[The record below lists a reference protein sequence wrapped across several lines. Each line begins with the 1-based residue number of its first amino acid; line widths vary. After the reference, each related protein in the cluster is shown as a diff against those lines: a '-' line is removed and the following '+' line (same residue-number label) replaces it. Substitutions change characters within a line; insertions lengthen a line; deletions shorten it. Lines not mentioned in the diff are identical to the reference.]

1 MIKIQ
6 VETAARIQRR
16 VALDFPP
23 LLERGK
29 FPQARDELVNSS
41 LIPLA
46 ENEGDTWSSGCRLMS
61 ESRDLSVGHTSGDP
75 SPRTPSRELV
85 PVVVPRRAKI
95 APEPQ
100 APPSS
105 DRLSS
110 SRFALAAAA
119 AVAVVVAVAGA
130 LVWEDRQQSG
140 ILAEHARETE
150 SLAQTIKSLRVRLD
164 AIDAARSHDE
174 LSDLRRSV
182 GDMKS
187 AVVSSREF
195 NSALAQL
202 SQRVDKL
209 DNDQSAKVNKL
220 SERVDHEDSTLTA
233 ELSGRVDKLE
243 KKIVPP
249 ISVPSQVAQA
259 EQSPVPPK
267 LTGNVSME
275 TTGSIERPRP
285 LLRGY
290 IVLDARSDVALI
302 GGRFGEQ
309 EVRRGDFLPG
319 AGRVERIEFRGG
331 RWTVL
336 TSEGLIA
343 AADFP
348 PY

>member
-1 MIKIQ
+1 
-6 VETAARIQRR
+6 
-16 VALDFPP
+16 
-23 LLERGK
+23 
-29 FPQARDELVNSS
+29 
-41 LIPLA
+41 
-46 ENEGDTWSSGCRLMS
+46 MS
-61 ESRDLSVGHTSGDP
+61 ESKDFSVGHTSRDP

-85 PVVVPRRAKI
+85 PVVLPPRAKF
-95 APEPQ
+95 AAEPQ
-100 APPSS
+100 APPPP

-130 LVWEDRQQSG
+130 LVWEDRQQTS
-140 ILAEHARETE
+140 ILAERASETE
-150 SLAQTIKSLRVRLD
+150 SLAQTVRSLRVRLD
-164 AIDAARSHDE
+164 AIDAAKSRDD
-174 LSDLRRSV
+174 LADLRRSV
-182 GDMKS
+182 GDMKTS
-187 AVVSSREF
+187 VVSAREF
-195 NSALAQL
+195 NSALAMI

-209 DNDQSAKVNKL
+209 DSEESAKVSKL
-220 SERVDHEDSTLTA
+220 SERMDHEGSTLTA

-243 KKIVPP
+243 KKIVAP
-249 ISVPSQVAQA
+249 ISPPPQVAQA
-259 EQSPVPPK
+259 EQPPVPPK

-336 TSEGLIA
+336 TSEGVIV
-343 AADFP
+343 AADFRP
-348 PY
+348 N

>member
-1 MIKIQ
+1 
-6 VETAARIQRR
+6 
-16 VALDFPP
+16 
-23 LLERGK
+23 
-29 FPQARDELVNSS
+29 
-41 LIPLA
+41 
-46 ENEGDTWSSGCRLMS
+46 MS
-61 ESRDLSVGHTSGDP
+61 ESKDLSVGHTSGDP
-75 SPRTPSRELV
+75 LPRAPSRELV
-85 PVVVPRRAKI
+85 PVVAPPRAKF

-100 APPSS
+100 APPPP

-119 AVAVVVAVAGA
+119 AVVVVVAVAGA
-130 LVWEDRQQSG
+130 LVWEDRQQTS
-140 ILAEHARETE
+140 ILAERASETE
-150 SLAQTIKSLRVRLD
+150 SLAQTVRSLRVRLD
-164 AIDAARSHDE
+164 AIDAAKSRDD
-174 LSDLRRSV
+174 LADLRRSV
-182 GDMKS
+182 GDMKTS
-187 AVVSSREF
+187 VVSAREF

-209 DNDQSAKVNKL
+209 DSDESAKVSKL
-220 SERVDHEDSTLTA
+220 SERMDHEGSTLTA
-233 ELSGRVDKLE
+233 EISGRVDKLE
-243 KKIVPP
+243 KKIVAP
-249 ISVPSQVAQA
+249 ISPPPQVAQA
-259 EQSPVPPK
+259 EQPPVPPK

-336 TSEGLIA
+336 TSEGVIV
-343 AADFP
+343 AADFRP
-348 PY
+348 N